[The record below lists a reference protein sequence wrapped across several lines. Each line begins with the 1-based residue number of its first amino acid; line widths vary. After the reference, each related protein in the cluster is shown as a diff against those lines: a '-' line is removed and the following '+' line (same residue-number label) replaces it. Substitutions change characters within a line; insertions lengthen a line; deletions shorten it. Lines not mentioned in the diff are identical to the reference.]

1 MEENNLQKVNDL
13 NVEVKKVVV
22 QNVVIQNVE
31 VKKDKEKNVEGQKD
45 EDKNALIEKMMK
57 LQKDETD
64 WNFYHERQHVENL
77 FYSRF
82 NFFLMLFGMFVAAIV
97 TLQSELK
104 CNINSCVLIGL
115 VFFAIIV
122 LSLVWAT
129 LCRNYQT
136 LQMVLYIL
144 DKGLPP
150 YHTSRILSE
159 KMEGSKI
166 PSSKNLMAL
175 YIPFI
180 CIVSL
185 SIYLVYISYN
195 FSCPF
200 ICVAYIVLII
210 IFGCFYFFLNEIEKY
225 NKNEIEKYNKNNF
238 LEEISKKLNV
248 A

>member
-1 MEENNLQKVNDL
+1 MAKNILQKVNNL
-13 NVEVKKVVV
+13 NVEVKEVVV
-22 QNVVIQNVE
+22 QNVEIQNVE
-31 VKKDKEKNVEGQKD
+31 EKKGKENNVVD
-45 EDKNALIEKMMK
+45 EEILIEKMMK
-57 LQKDETD
+57 AQKDETD

-97 TLQSELK
+97 TLQSDLK

-150 YHTSRILSE
+150 HHTSPILSE
-159 KMEGSKI
+159 KMKKSKI
-166 PSSKNLMAL
+166 PRSKNLMAL

-225 NKNEIEKYNKNNF
+225 NKITF
-238 LEEISKKLNV
+238 LEDMLKTIRDMMEKLNQTGK
-248 A
+248 

>member
-1 MEENNLQKVNDL
+1 MANNRLQKVNNL
-13 NVEVKKVVV
+13 NVEVEKVVV

-31 VKKDKEKNVEGQKD
+31 VKKDKEKN
-45 EDKNALIEKMMK
+45 ALIKKMK
-57 LQKDETD
+57 SQKDETD

-97 TLQSELK
+97 TLQSDLK
-104 CNINSCVLIGL
+104 CNINSYVLIGL

-136 LQMVLYIL
+136 LQIVLYIL
-144 DKGLPP
+144 DEGLPP
-150 YHTSRILSE
+150 HHTSPFLSTQM
-159 KMEGSKI
+159 KKSKI
-166 PSSKNLMAL
+166 PRSKNLMAL

-225 NKNEIEKYNKNNF
+225 NKINF
-238 LEEISKKLNV
+238 LEEISKINL
-248 A
+248 

>member
-1 MEENNLQKVNDL
+1 M
-13 NVEVKKVVV
+13 
-22 QNVVIQNVE
+22 
-31 VKKDKEKNVEGQKD
+31 
-45 EDKNALIEKMMK
+45 
-57 LQKDETD
+57 
-64 WNFYHERQHVENL
+64 
-77 FYSRF
+77 
-82 NFFLMLFGMFVAAIV
+82 
-97 TLQSELK
+97 
-104 CNINSCVLIGL
+104 
-115 VFFAIIV
+115 FFAIIV

-150 YHTSRILSE
+150 YHTSPILSE

-166 PSSKNLMAL
+166 PRSKNLMAL

-225 NKNEIEKYNKNNF
+225 NKITF
-238 LEEISKKLNV
+238 LKGMLKTIRDMMEKLNQTGKSNQGQPS
-248 A
+248 

>member
-1 MEENNLQKVNDL
+1 MEKNESQKVNDQ
-13 NVEVKKVVV
+13 NEEVKNVVV
-22 QNVVIQNVE
+22 QNVVVQNVE
-31 VKKDKEKNVEGQKD
+31 DEKDK
-45 EDKNALIEKMMK
+45 DKKILIEKMMK
-57 LQKDETD
+57 AQKDETD

-97 TLQSELK
+97 TLQSDLK
-104 CNINSCVLIGL
+104 CNINSYVLIGL

-136 LQMVLYIL
+136 LQIVLYIL
-144 DKGLPP
+144 DEGLPP
-150 YHTSRILSE
+150 YHTSPFLSAQ
-159 KMEGSKI
+159 MEGSKI

-225 NKNEIEKYNKNNF
+225 NKINF
-238 LEEISKKLNV
+238 LEEISKINL
-248 A
+248 